1 MADIKI
7 SDMMRMQ
14 MNLWEQHK
22 DTWSPMEAKF
32 GRNFILWMMEEMG
45 ECIAIIKKKG
55 DSAIMREAS
64 VREAFVEEMSD
75 VLMYYFDTLLRYG
88 VTPEEISNAYVA
100 KHNKKIWAEIIKGNT
115 ITNTQNEHHPLHAGF
130 PAMGGPKRAC
140 APLSFRPNSP
150 RNAQITQKDA
160 PHRVRR
166 AYFPF
171 CRSN

>member
-88 VTPEEISNAYVA
+88 VTPEEMHMWPNTI
-100 KHNKKIWAEIIKGNT
+100 KIWAEIIKGNT

-130 PAMGGPKRAC
+130 PAMGGPKEHV
-140 APLSFRPNSP
+140 P
-150 RNAQITQKDA
+150 RFPFGRTVPGTHKSRKRT
-160 PHRVRR
+160 HRTESG
-166 AYFPF
+166 AHISPF

>member
-55 DSAIMREAS
+55 DYCLAVKENHKTFY
-64 VREAFVEEMSD
+64 ED
-75 VLMYYFDTLLRYG
+75 
-88 VTPEEISNAYVA
+88 
-100 KHNKKIWAEIIKGNT
+100 II
-115 ITNTQNEHHPLHAGF
+115 PF
-130 PAMGGPKRAC
+130 
-140 APLSFRPNSP
+140 LS
-150 RNAQITQKDA
+150 
-160 PHRVRR
+160 
-166 AYFPF
+166 
-171 CRSN
+171 

>member
-100 KHNKKIWAEIIKGNT
+100 KHNKNMGRDFKGNT

-130 PAMGGPKRAC
+130 PAMGGPKEHV
-140 APLSFRPNSP
+140 P
-150 RNAQITQKDA
+150 RFPFGRTVPGTHKSRKRT
-160 PHRVRR
+160 HRTGSG
-166 AYFPF
+166 AHISPF

>member
-14 MNLWEQHK
+14 MNLWDSTRIPGLPWIKQNSAGIFAE
-22 DTWSPMEAKF
+22 
-32 GRNFILWMMEEMG
+32 LWMMEEMG

-100 KHNKKIWAEIIKGNT
+100 KHNFLFCWADCRRRISPGISKPWGIAIWSRSLNT
-115 ITNTQNEHHPLHAGF
+115 AFKTTE
-130 PAMGGPKRAC
+130 
-140 APLSFRPNSP
+140 
-150 RNAQITQKDA
+150 
-160 PHRVRR
+160 
-166 AYFPF
+166 
-171 CRSN
+171 

>member
-22 DTWSPMEAKF
+22 DTWSPMEAEF

-75 VLMYYFDTLLRYG
+75 VSVKAPRIRGAPGKGTKTQPRKEGNFRG
-88 VTPEEISNAYVA
+88 KAQN
-100 KHNKKIWAEIIKGNT
+100 IKSG
-115 ITNTQNEHHPLHAGF
+115 
-130 PAMGGPKRAC
+130 
-140 APLSFRPNSP
+140 
-150 RNAQITQKDA
+150 
-160 PHRVRR
+160 
-166 AYFPF
+166 
-171 CRSN
+171 

>member
-1 MADIKI
+1 MIYIRFCRSYKI
-7 SDMMRMQ
+7 LYVCASQR
-14 MNLWEQHK
+14 
-22 DTWSPMEAKF
+22 PMHNKYCEVRYGRYKNIRYDAYAGEFVGAAQGYLVSHGTKF

-100 KHNKKIWAEIIKGNT
+100 KHNKN
-115 ITNTQNEHHPLHAGF
+115 
-130 PAMGGPKRAC
+130 MGRDYQREYNNKY
-140 APLSFRPNSP
+140 
-150 RNAQITQKDA
+150 TK
-160 PHRVRR
+160 
-166 AYFPF
+166 
-171 CRSN
+171 

>member
-14 MNLWEQHK
+14 VNLWEQHK
-22 DTWSPMEAKF
+22 DTCSPMEAKF

-100 KHNKKIWAEIIKGNT
+100 KHNKN
-115 ITNTQNEHHPLHAGF
+115 
-130 PAMGGPKRAC
+130 M
-140 APLSFRPNSP
+140 
-150 RNAQITQKDA
+150 
-160 PHRVRR
+160 VRDYQR
-166 AYFPF
+166 EYNNKYAK
-171 CRSN
+171 

>member
-32 GRNFILWMMEEMG
+32 GR
-45 ECIAIIKKKG
+45 KKG

-100 KHNKKIWAEIIKGNT
+100 KHNKN
-115 ITNTQNEHHPLHAGF
+115 
-130 PAMGGPKRAC
+130 MGRDYQREYNNKYA
-140 APLSFRPNSP
+140 
-150 RNAQITQKDA
+150 K
-160 PHRVRR
+160 
-166 AYFPF
+166 
-171 CRSN
+171 

>member
-1 MADIKI
+1 MIYIRFCRSYKILYVCASQRPMHNKYCEVRYGRYKNIRYDAYADEFVGAAQGYLV
-7 SDMMRMQ
+7 S
-14 MNLWEQHK
+14 
-22 DTWSPMEAKF
+22 MEAKF

-100 KHNKKIWAEIIKGNT
+100 KHNKN
-115 ITNTQNEHHPLHAGF
+115 
-130 PAMGGPKRAC
+130 MGRDYQREYNNKYA
-140 APLSFRPNSP
+140 
-150 RNAQITQKDA
+150 K
-160 PHRVRR
+160 
-166 AYFPF
+166 
-171 CRSN
+171 